1 MPASNCS
8 VDLNWIAPMDT
19 LVYRALVYLT
29 VKKSVG
35 ISVDDNK
42 VVIGGSL
49 IEALKGNYQL
59 SVRQVLEQSFN
70 ITKSNLVSLIG
81 GFLILL
87 GINVLMV
94 LAIMSVF
101 SIEVIESSAQIQ
113 YLASILQAVISAP
126 LLGGLMLMGIKHSVG
141 IQTKTADVF
150 NGFNILLPLITVAVI
165 SSLLSILV
173 SELMVLIHPNF
184 AILVSLY
191 ITVILSLAMPLVVER
206 GVGPLNALY
215 YSIKITHFKLP
226 KFILLFLI
234 ILGLLFIAIIPF
246 GLGLIWMLPMIYN
259 LIGVVY
265 RDIIGVSIIEKPKN
279 DNSSE
284 NISA

>member
-1 MPASNCS
+1 M
-8 VDLNWIAPMDT
+8 
-19 LVYRALVYLT
+19 
-29 VKKSVG
+29 
-35 ISVDDNK
+35 DDNK

-49 IEALKGNYQL
+49 VEALKGNYQL
-59 SVRQVLEQSFN
+59 SLRQVLEQSFN
-70 ITKSNLVSLIG
+70 VTKSNLLPLIG

-94 LAIMSVF
+94 VVLMNVF
-101 SIEVIESSAQIQ
+101 SVEAIQ
-113 YLASILQAVISAP
+113 ASMKIQFFSSILQTVISAP

-150 NGFNILLPLITVAVI
+150 NGFNVMMPLITVAVI
-165 SSLLSILV
+165 STLLSVIASVILG
-173 SELMVLIHPNF
+173 LLHPNLG
-184 AILVSLY
+184 ILASLY
-191 ITVILSLAMPLVVER
+191 ITVILALAMPLVVER
-206 GVGPLNALY
+206 GTSPLNAVY
-215 YSIKITHFKLP
+215 YSIKIVHFKLP

-234 ILGLLFIAIIPF
+234 LLGLLFLAILPF

-265 RDIIGVSIIEKPKN
+265 RDIIGVTVIESSKK
-279 DNSSE
+279 DHSSE